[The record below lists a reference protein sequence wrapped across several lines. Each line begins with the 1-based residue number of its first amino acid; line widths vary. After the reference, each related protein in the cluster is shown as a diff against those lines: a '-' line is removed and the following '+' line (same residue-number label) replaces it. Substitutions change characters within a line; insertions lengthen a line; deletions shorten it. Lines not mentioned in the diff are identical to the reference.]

1 MIFQRLTFGSATE
14 KSLREGLQGE
24 GKDTTLRASKVLEA
38 ELLSL
43 GVKSFSLIVYQHK
56 AKKDE
61 LLF

>member
-1 MIFQRLTFGSATE
+1 M
-14 KSLREGLQGE
+14 QGE

-43 GVKSFSLIVYQHK
+43 GVKSFSLIAYQHK
-56 AKKDE
+56 VKKYE